1 MTLRRQ
7 RGFTLIEVLLVVL
20 LVSILI
26 TLVAPVGVAQVDKA
40 RAQTE
45 FLELDRQI
53 DRLSTDAFVRSDFVT
68 LHAAGKR
75 LAWQFEAGDSGAIEF
90 EQLFFDSEQT
100 VVINPNGIADPQVLV
115 LLQRERSR
123 TLEMLP

>member
-1 MTLRRQ
+1 MTLQ
-7 RGFTLIEVLLVVL
+7 RHGGFTLIEVLLVVL

-26 TLVAPVGVAQVDKA
+26 TLAAPVGVLQVDKA

-45 FLELDRQI
+45 FLELDRLI
-53 DRLSTDAFVRSDFVT
+53 DRLSMDAFVRSDFVT

-75 LAWQFEAGDSGAIEF
+75 LAWEFEAGDSGAIEF